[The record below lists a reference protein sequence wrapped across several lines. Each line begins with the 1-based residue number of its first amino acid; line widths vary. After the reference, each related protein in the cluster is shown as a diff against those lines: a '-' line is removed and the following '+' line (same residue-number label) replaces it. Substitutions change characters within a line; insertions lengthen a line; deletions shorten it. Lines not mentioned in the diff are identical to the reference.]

1 LPPCLVFFAAIRIPR
16 LGRERL
22 SDRAVALI
30 VKARAAAVALD
41 PTLLAGH
48 SLRSGGIT
56 EARRN
61 GHDEQEI
68 GKLSRHRNM
77 DILRGYIRAADSF
90 EGPRTGPTIALTAPP
105 AR

>member
-1 LPPCLVFFAAIRIPR
+1 LVRKGDQ
-16 LGRERL
+16 LTTERL